1 MDVYILQLNYW
12 RGPIDA
18 RTFYQNS
25 LFEGA
30 QRAYNVHTVYVKM
43 LLPRLECDI
52 QVVRC
57 LSQFDDLSQTL
68 SETIYSVHA
77 FRHNTVTE
85 WHTVYT
91 G

>member
-1 MDVYILQLNYW
+1 MYILQLNYW

-18 RTFYQNS
+18 RTLYQS
-25 LFEGA
+25 I
-30 QRAYNVHTVYVKM
+30 AYLKEHNEPNVHTVYVKM

-52 QVVRC
+52 QAVRC